1 MSEKLPKVF
10 ANEID
15 HDITNNKNFFKSSD
29 NQGESTSNE
38 RNTSDNKVD
47 YNTTLNINNKIK
59 KLFASSIHKYTIDAK
74 ITTNEGTFV
83 KRVVGTNNTNLI
95 TLDNELI
102 PISSIIDIEEN

>member
-15 HDITNNKNFFKSSD
+15 HNITNNRNFFKSNDSVIND
-29 NQGESTSNE
+29 NIQEKEDRKINQNIG
-38 RNTSDNKVD
+38 
-47 YNTTLNINNKIK
+47 LNINTKIK

-74 ITTNEGTFV
+74 ITTKEGTFV
-83 KRVVGTNNTNLI
+83 KKVVGANNTNLI

-102 PISSIIDIEEN
+102 PISNIIDIEEN